1 MVNMALFYPHEILEV
16 LYDMEIVRGEATY
29 FPNDGNCLG
38 TSVVPELGNLKWNL
52 KCNAADVH
60 MFEMDCVLTSSKVE
74 TFLMR
79 TRWGRSILEVDAKLR
94 PVCVLYVLFCFF
106 YCDILQLI
114 HTVHIDLI
122 DWCFCQGHLIS
133 RNVPLFAKQIAPV
146 PLVWRMYPLITHWY
160 QIWGEWT
167 YVCYFD

>member
-1 MVNMALFYPHEILEV
+1 MLLCMRLLDLLKRSKKREYARTVAKCGFTYVIVYLLFMI
-16 LYDMEIVRGEATY
+16 RTY
-29 FPNDGNCLG
+29 GA
-38 TSVVPELGNLKWNL
+38 
-52 KCNAADVH
+52 AADVH

-106 YCDILQLI
+106 SCDILQLI

-133 RNVPLFAKQIAPV
+133 RNVPLFAKQIARV
-146 PLVWRMYPLITHWY
+146 PPVWRMYLLITHWY
-160 QIWGEWT
+160 QI
-167 YVCYFD
+167 

>member
-1 MVNMALFYPHEILEV
+1 MWFHLIVYLLFMI
-16 LYDMEIVRGEATY
+16 RTY
-29 FPNDGNCLG
+29 GA
-38 TSVVPELGNLKWNL
+38 
-52 KCNAADVH
+52 AADVH

-167 YVCYFD
+167 YVCYFWLNRVELFGKNNRK

>member
-1 MVNMALFYPHEILEV
+1 MLLCMRLLDLLKRSKKREYARTVAKCGFTYVIVYLLFMI
-16 LYDMEIVRGEATY
+16 RTY
-29 FPNDGNCLG
+29 GA
-38 TSVVPELGNLKWNL
+38 
-52 KCNAADVH
+52 AADVH

-106 YCDILQLI
+106 FSCDILQLI

-133 RNVPLFAKQIAPV
+133 RNVPLFAKQIARV
-146 PLVWRMYPLITHWY
+146 PPVWRMYLLITHWY
-160 QIWGEWT
+160 QI
-167 YVCYFD
+167 